1 MGWGRGKGLV
11 SHPLDKRVE
20 AGLNGEGRG
29 VGVGG
34 LLLTEIL
41 EEIPWL
47 AID

>member
-11 SHPLDKRVE
+11 SHPLDKRVG

-29 VGVGG
+29 VGG
-34 LLLTEIL
+34 LLLTAIL

-47 AID
+47 AIH